1 MRGKMMSKKAMTIE
15 DALRWAYREELPKRE
30 FGGADGAS
38 WLATYVELGTR
49 IDVNAFGVVPMSGY
63 TDAPPHPDA
72 VKLWQAV
79 QALDALEIE
88 APEGWNP
95 ITDLGDLGPLGAAAV
110 AKAFAAET
118 VVGVDGK
125 RRFKVKPSRLI
136 VHFAVLGDQ
145 EEWRAEPAK
154 IAAVTENG
162 KAKWFRRQTLW
173 IDRGRFADQN
183 LGHWAEVEVSGVDK
197 KRRPYAD
204 AYHKYFLDPD
214 PHAAIVARME
224 WQLWRSAIDM
234 LAEDVELDSIALQ
247 PSAAPQWPWECA
259 TAAPRVLPSL
269 IEPAFTWPRRRA
281 ARRPAQAAAA

>member
-1 MRGKMMSKKAMTIE
+1 MSKKAMTIE

-30 FGGADGAS
+30 FGGADGAN

-49 IDVNAFGVVPMSGY
+49 IDVNAFGVVPYAIGS
-63 TDAPPHPDA
+63 DAPPHPDA

-95 ITDLGDLGPLGAAAV
+95 IADLGDLGALGAAAV

-145 EEWRAEPAK
+145 EEWRAEPTT
-154 IAAVTENG
+154 IATVTENG
-162 KAKWFRRQTLW
+162 KPKWFRRQTVW
-173 IDRGRFADQN
+173 VDRGRFAEQN

-204 AYHKYFLDPD
+204 AYRKYFLDPD
-214 PHAAIVARME
+214 PQAAIIARME

-234 LAEDVELDSIALQ
+234 LAEDVDLDSIALM
-247 PSAAPQWPWECA
+247 PSALPQWPWESA
-259 TAAPRVLPSL
+259 LAAPRVLEAL
-269 IEPAFTWPRRRA
+269 VAPAPEWPRRRA
-281 ARRPAQAAAA
+281 ARRATRAKAA